1 MLKNRALVSRMAN
14 IGLRVNKLRI
24 MMKANHQRLINDP
37 IWILRNQI
45 IRLASLLSL
54 AVSVLS
60 ISVSSAEKVII
71 SDKTLVA
78 WATPVNLD
86 QRGGSVLTIEKSGG
100 VFDAIVF
107 GEIATSKWMPGSN
120 NYHRTKE
127 DQADFPSEN
136 EVNDSPVR

>member
-1 MLKNRALVSRMAN
+1 MAN

-60 ISVSSAEKVII
+60 ISVSGAEKVII

-78 WATPVNLD
+78 
-86 QRGGSVLTIEKSGG
+86 
-100 VFDAIVF
+100 
-107 GEIATSKWMPGSN
+107 
-120 NYHRTKE
+120 
-127 DQADFPSEN
+127 
-136 EVNDSPVR
+136 

>member
-1 MLKNRALVSRMAN
+1 MKFAPLMLKNRALVSRMAN

-78 WATPVNLD
+78 
-86 QRGGSVLTIEKSGG
+86 
-100 VFDAIVF
+100 
-107 GEIATSKWMPGSN
+107 
-120 NYHRTKE
+120 
-127 DQADFPSEN
+127 
-136 EVNDSPVR
+136 